1 MIIFIPKILVAYECT
16 QTDYR
21 VSYTLTHIYIG
32 HRTPPTTAK
41 MGNKKNKKNTRGAKK
56 TKKVKTTPVQRPRPR
71 TPDQVAAL
79 KELGLADA
87 YTFKFETDND
97 LDSEERLDEDG
108 TVLVRCARDRPYQ
121 QGKVLETEY
130 DEGTYWVKL
139 LCTAEQEEYNTNL
152 SDPDIVPLLPR
163 AS

>member
-1 MIIFIPKILVAYECT
+1 MA
-16 QTDYR
+16 
-21 VSYTLTHIYIG
+21 
-32 HRTPPTTAK
+32 
-41 MGNKKNKKNTRGAKK
+41 NKKNTQGARRRGARK
-56 TKKVKTTPVQRPRPR
+56 TKKVKTPQSNALPRQL

-87 YTFKFETDND
+87 YTIKPETDKD
-97 LDSEERLDEDG
+97 LLSKKRLDKVE
-108 TVLVRCARDRPYQ
+108 TVLFRYDKYGPYQ

-130 DEGTYWVKL
+130 DEGADWVKL
-139 LCTAEQEEYNTNL
+139 IGTAEEEEHNTNL

>member
-1 MIIFIPKILVAYECT
+1 
-16 QTDYR
+16 
-21 VSYTLTHIYIG
+21 
-32 HRTPPTTAK
+32 
-41 MGNKKNKKNTRGAKK
+41 MGNKKNKKNTQGAKK

-87 YTFKFETDND
+87 YTFKPETNKV
-97 LDSEERLDEDG
+97 LLSKKRLDEVD
-108 TVLVRCARDRPYQ
+108 TVLFRCARDRPYK

-130 DEGTYWVKL
+130 DENAYWVKL
-139 LCTAEQEEYNTNL
+139 LCTAEEEEHNTNL